1 MLHIDGCLISSRR
14 YDVRQGT
21 KELIM
26 MMRVVIETVSK
37 FALIINSIYEAGFTN
52 TDAFTAPNELC
63 LTERK
68 NKDKY

>member
-1 MLHIDGCLISSRR
+1 
-14 YDVRQGT
+14 
-21 KELIM
+21 M

-37 FALIINSIYEAGFTN
+37 FALIINSICIYEAGFTN